1 MLLLVSLTEERTIYL
16 AHELDRRWT
25 EMTGVNPLDGW
36 MVMVVDPSSI
46 EEPVVARI
54 IAQLAA
60 IRALT
65 RFIYQIS

>member
-1 MLLLVSLTEERTIYL
+1 VLLLVSLTEERTIYL

-25 EMTGVNPLDGW
+25 EMTGVNPLEGW
-36 MVMVVDPSSI
+36 MVVDPSSI

>member
-1 MLLLVSLTEERTIYL
+1 VLLLVSLTEERTIYL
-16 AHELDRRWT
+16 AYELDRRWT

-36 MVMVVDPSSI
+36 MVVDPSSI